1 MPPAK
6 KDAPALDVE
15 AQVETQAAAAGDGAP
30 AEAHDE
36 AANAPAEA
44 AVDAAEAA
52 PEAAEAPD
60 VPRGLAVMRHPDD
73 ENAGASHAGQSY
85 AVDIDGYLIV
95 PLAAVEPLKS
105 HGFVLVK
112 GA

>member
-36 AANAPAEA
+36 APDAPA
-44 AVDAAEAA
+44 DAA

-60 VPRGLAVMRHPDD
+60 VPHGLAVMRHPDD
-73 ENAGASHAGQSY
+73 QAAGASHDGQSY